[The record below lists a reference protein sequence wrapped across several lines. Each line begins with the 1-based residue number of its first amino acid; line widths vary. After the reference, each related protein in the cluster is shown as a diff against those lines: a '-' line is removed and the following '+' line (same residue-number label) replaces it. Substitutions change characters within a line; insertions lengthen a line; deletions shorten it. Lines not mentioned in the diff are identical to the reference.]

1 MSRDINDIKKRI
13 LYRSSHRGTKE
24 MDILVKS
31 FVDTIINSIKYE
43 DLLILDNFVDKGDE
57 ELLKIKNEV
66 SNSTDNLIYKKFKDY
81 KSNF

>member
-1 MSRDINDIKKRI
+1 
-13 LYRSSHRGTKE
+13 